1 MKCEPQQPL
10 PTSCSTYFAS
20 FTLFSISCCHQT
32 LAPTVNQLQIK
43 LKQKWKAKQ
52 AKLHKELMPQ
62 HLQDTLQHSFSARN
76 SKTGHIYKARIMV
89 GGQQNKAEGLEEQG
103 ERERKVGQ
111 KGQCTSEEREGDAER
126 RR

>member
-1 MKCEPQQPL
+1 
-10 PTSCSTYFAS
+10 
-20 FTLFSISCCHQT
+20 
-32 LAPTVNQLQIK
+32 
-43 LKQKWKAKQ
+43 
-52 AKLHKELMPQ
+52 MPQ

-103 ERERKVGQ
+103 ERKVGQ